1 MNDTGNVT
9 AGQHKLKSIS
19 TNFPKMAISWHKKGP
34 DATLATWTIF
44 GHNLVICYPILTF
57 FFFKMLGD
65 NN

>member
-9 AGQHKLKSIS
+9 AGQNKFEVHIYQFSQ
-19 TNFPKMAISWHKKGP
+19 NGHQWHKKGP
-34 DATLATWTIF
+34 DPTLATWTIF